1 MLGEAMP
8 PLRVMIDTNIFD
20 ALACDPDT
28 FAAVIGLQRRGAI
41 QLFITHLQE
50 DQLAKAPPF
59 IRKAVKALSPTTIR
73 TDGAVWDLY
82 RWDKAKWADDL
93 TKGRLTR
100 VQGSKE
106 SNSRTLVGYLDL
118 CDCDAWCRC
127 FRHQRQ
133 GCQERRKAHRR
144 GGWSQATGLG
154 LCRLGWPHRYATG
167 SWLLVPPS
175 MLQA

>member
-20 ALACDPDT
+20 ALACNPDT
-28 FAAVIGLQRRGAI
+28 FAAVIELQRRGAI

-82 RWDKAKWADDL
+82 RWDKANWADDL

-100 VQGSKE
+100 VQGSKSE
-106 SNSRTLVGYLDL
+106 FQN
-118 CDCDAWCRC
+118 
-127 FRHQRQ
+127 
-133 GCQERRKAHRR
+133 
-144 GGWSQATGLG
+144 TG
-154 LCRLGWPHRYATG
+154 RIP
-167 SWLLVPPS
+167 
-175 MLQA
+175 